1 MEDKFTRAIQPL
13 GSGMMGAIQNV
24 LMEKSIDI
32 NSIK

>member
-1 MEDKFTRAIQPL
+1 MLGGIQPL